1 MTGKEKK
8 AFRIIHYRRR
18 KHGKKGGASA
28 SRFAWFNGRKFFWN
42 FIAFLLFTVLLQFA
56 EMSKWGQEALDTG
69 FDYLVRKNYEW
80 AVLQNNDKEPVSP
93 LFRFVLFDE
102 RTYRQSYTKGYW
114 TPRDI
119 LGLTLL
125 RTVQRGASV
134 VLLDFS
140 FREDAPVVLKDGVAV
155 DGSAQFVDY
164 LKETAE
170 LCRKTKT
177 VVILPVLQG
186 DPAKN
191 GQLLRIFAQYPDV
204 FRIASFKAE
213 RDSYDQHVRRFKW
226 FEYSRDYAPILSAN
240 LMALLS
246 LQKDPQKEYLFQTE
260 AKAYLVGRTPD
271 TALLQPQL
279 AASLQQTSRKIGSR
293 ILFRILSRSVVSRE
307 YKEGSNALRGI
318 VWNPAQI
325 INEKAKNP
333 DLTGKVVLIGSDFQ
347 ENGDYHSTVFGDIS
361 GSYLLANTVNMVLTG
376 NVAQENFFINLAV
389 MLLIGF
395 IFCFLYASFKP
406 GIVNCTMI
414 ALSIFAPAI
423 CSIAFNKY
431 GLFIDVWIPLVGIG
445 VLNTIVSR
453 LKVWN
458 PLLKKQKFLMG
469 TAIRKSL

>member
-1 MTGKEKK
+1 MTRKEKK
-8 AFRIIHYRRR
+8 PLWIIHYRRR

-28 SRFAWFNGRKFFWN
+28 SRFAWFNGKKLFWN
-42 FIAFLLFTVLLQFA
+42 FTVFLLFAGLLQFA
-56 EMSKWGQEALDTG
+56 EMSKWGQEALDAG
-69 FDYLVRKNYEW
+69 FDYLARKNYEW

-119 LGLTLL
+119 VGQTLL

-134 VLLDFS
+134 VLVDFS
-140 FREDAPVVLKDGVAV
+140 FREDAPIVLEDGVAV
-155 DGSAQFVDY
+155 DGSAQFIDY

-170 LCRKTKT
+170 LCRQKKT

-191 GQLLRIFAQYPDV
+191 GQLLRILAQYPDV

-226 FEYSRDYAPILSAN
+226 FEYSRDYSPILSAN
-240 LMALLS
+240 LMALFS
-246 LQKDPQKEYLFQTE
+246 LEKDPQQEYRYQTE
-260 AKAYLVGRTPD
+260 AKAYLVGATPD

-279 AASLQQTSRKIGSR
+279 AASLQQTRRKISSR
-293 ILFRILSRSVVSRE
+293 MIFRILSRAVVSRE
-307 YKEGSNALRGI
+307 YKQGSNALRGI
-318 VWNPAQI
+318 VWSPAQI
-325 INEKAKNP
+325 INANAKNP

-376 NVAQENFFINLAV
+376 KIPQENIVINLAV

-406 GIVNCTMI
+406 GVVNSVMIV
-414 ALSIFAPAI
+414 LSIFAPAI
-423 CSIAFNKY
+423 CSIAFNKF
-431 GLFIDVWIPLVGIG
+431 GLFIDVWIPLVGVG
-445 VLNTIVSR
+445 LFNTIVFR
-453 LKVWN
+453 IKAWN
-458 PLLKKQKFLMG
+458 PLFRKYKSWMG
-469 TAIRKSL
+469 AAVR